1 MSNKECQIAMI
12 SKKISNLEKNYRES
26 SAKLLKYLEEN
37 PDFLSGLEVVK
48 NYMISYHKHKR
59 LCSEIMA
66 PLSAAEYNGVKTF
79 RDHLNKTEKASTQPN
94 FNQNIVDSLE
104 KSSNNPEF
112 KRILRG
118 YYYHHVM
125 SQTNLQHA
133 MKALDELT
141 NTGKPQQVYKLI
153 MDANNNSKHINKQ
166 IKKYNKLA
174 RELYYSQ
181 NIIIAKKPEIKEFYL
196 TDENNNMIYKMLT
209 DLESYTS
216 TLEIY
221 STPDNEF
228 ELGQLRMSKNQFARL
243 VELAMSKTM

>member
-12 SKKISNLEKNYRES
+12 SKKIANLEKNYKEFS
-26 SAKLLKYLEEN
+26 DKLLKYLEEN

-59 LCSEIMA
+59 LCSEIMS
-66 PLSAAEYNGVKTF
+66 PLPLAEHNAVKIF
-79 RDHLNKTEKASTQPN
+79 RDHLIKNEKASTQPN
-94 FNQNIVDSLE
+94 FNQNIIDSLE

-118 YYYHHVM
+118 FYYHHIM
-125 SQTNLQHA
+125 SQTNLQRA

-153 MDANNNSKHINKQ
+153 MDANDCSRNINKQ

-174 RELYYSQ
+174 RELYYAQ
-181 NIIIAKKPEIKEFYL
+181 DMKIDKKSEITEFYL
-196 TDENNNMIYKMLT
+196 INETNNMIYKMLT
-209 DLESYTS
+209 DPEAYTS
-216 TLEIY
+216 TIEIY
-221 STPDNEF
+221 STPDSEF
-228 ELGQLRMSKNQFARL
+228 ELGQLRMSKERFARL
-243 VELAMSKTM
+243 IELAMSQTM